1 MILYFLGWII
11 QEWFCQFGLT
21 LRNLFWSHQG
31 SIHCN
36 RTRWRRLVLETIL
49 GQRMDTLGSF
59 SHWKQRWGNHSQ
71 TIHWVLQR
79 ERRIGDHHGFPRRQF
94 ALFVFYATR
103 LVKKILISFF
113 FLLLTFQR
121 SLLYTK
127 FLLSQ
132 SEKQK
137 GILLPWLLSTIQNL
151 FNCSKLGGSSS
162 PFTPNVKR
170 FCKLPCR

>member
-21 LRNLFWSHQG
+21 LRDLFWSHQG

-36 RTRWRRLVLETIL
+36 RTRWRRLVLEAIL

-59 SHWKQRWGNHSQ
+59 SHWKQRWRNHSQ
-71 TIHWVLQR
+71 TIHWVFQR

-103 LVKKILISFF
+103 LVKKILISFYFFFF
-113 FLLLTFQR
+113 FLHFRDRYFIPSFYCL
-121 SLLYTK
+121 K
-127 FLLSQ
+127 
-132 SEKQK
+132 
-137 GILLPWLLSTIQNL
+137 
-151 FNCSKLGGSSS
+151 
-162 PFTPNVKR
+162 VKNKKVY
-170 FCKLPCR
+170 CCLDY

>member
-71 TIHWVLQR
+71 TIHWVFQR
-79 ERRIGDHHGFPRRQF
+79 ERRIGDHYGFPRRQF
-94 ALFVFYATR
+94 TLFVFYATR
-103 LVKKILISFF
+103 LVTNNNLFFYISEIVAVYQVFIVAKWKTERFVALTTMLLQDLFNFSILWGSSG
-113 FLLLTFQR
+113 LLLRTWR
-121 SLLYTK
+121 DL
-127 FLLSQ
+127 
-132 SEKQK
+132 
-137 GILLPWLLSTIQNL
+137 
-151 FNCSKLGGSSS
+151 
-162 PFTPNVKR
+162 V
-170 FCKLPCR
+170 

>member
-36 RTRWRRLVLETIL
+36 RTRWRRLVLEAIL

-59 SHWKQRWGNHSQ
+59 PHWKQRWRNHSQ
-71 TIHWVLQR
+71 TIHWVFQR

-103 LVKKILISFF
+103 LVKNILISFYSF
-113 FLLLTFQR
+113 
-121 SLLYTK
+121 
-127 FLLSQ
+127 
-132 SEKQK
+132 
-137 GILLPWLLSTIQNL
+137 
-151 FNCSKLGGSSS
+151 SSS
-162 PFTPNVKR
+162 YISEIVTLYQVFIVSKWKTKR
-170 FCKLPCR
+170 YIVALTTKYNTKSFQLFYTRRLFESLYSECEKIL